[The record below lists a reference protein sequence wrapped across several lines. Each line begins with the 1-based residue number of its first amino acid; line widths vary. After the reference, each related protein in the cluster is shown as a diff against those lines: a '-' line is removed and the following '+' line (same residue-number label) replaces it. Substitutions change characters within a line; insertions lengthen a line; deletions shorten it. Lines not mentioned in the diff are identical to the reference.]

1 MAVTIHQLPQS
12 VSPSD
17 NPMVFTFSSDQ
28 TAQDNFSYIVDV
40 YINGTLIKTEQIFPT
55 NGIYARYDI
64 SAWCSNYCER
74 PELTS
79 SLVADAGNSCYYQ
92 IQVWENYGTPPS
104 NQAQATSTLQYAYKA
119 GLDDYDFIDYDYTD
133 YSITAGTDNLF
144 MTQFPRDSGE
154 YPFMRRTDSQY
165 YLALMTHLT
174 NITLTIRLVPASGFP
189 VTYSAAQTTNTNVVT
204 MINVGIDS
212 LIANTTLTQTDIDNA
227 SYMLVYVSGVT
238 EQFRIDFDDSCEF
251 PRAKRVHFLT
261 QIGGVDSYS
270 FNLISRHSA
279 KISSNGYKRV
289 FGEWS
294 GSAWEFNKSRSTTV
308 DFAKTVV
315 PMSTIESDWLNGDVQ
330 HWLTK
335 NLFTSVYVATESG
348 DDLAEAKI
356 KADSYDWKYNDNDML
371 FNERIKLIEP
381 EYKTMVL

>member
-1 MAVTIHQLPQS
+1 MAVTIHQLPQA

-28 TAQDNFSYIVDV
+28 TAQDNFSYFVDV
-40 YINGTLIKTEQIFPT
+40 YINGTLIKTEQVYPE

-64 SAWCSNYCER
+64 SAWCSNYCDK
-74 PELTS
+74 PTLTS
-79 SLVADAGNSCYYQ
+79 SLVADAENTCYYQ

-104 NQAQATSTLQYAYKA
+104 NQGQATSTLQYAYKG

-133 YSITAGTDNLF
+133 YSITAGSDNLF
-144 MTQFPRDSGE
+144 MTQFPRSSGE
-154 YPFMRRTDSQY
+154 YPFMRRNDSQY

-174 NITLTIRLVPASGFP
+174 NITLTIRLVPESGFP
-189 VTYSAAQTTNTNVVT
+189 VTYSAAQTTNSNIVT
-204 MINVGIDS
+204 MINVGVDS
-212 LIANTTLTQTDIDNA
+212 LVANTTLTQTDINNA
-227 SYMLVYVSGVT
+227 AYMLVYVSGVT

-270 FNLISRHSA
+270 FNLISRQEA
-279 KISSNGYKRV
+279 KIQSNGYKRV
-289 FGEWS
+289 FGEWNS
-294 GSAWEFNKSRSTTV
+294 SAWEFNKTRSTTV
-308 DFAKTVV
+308 DFAKTVT
-315 PMSTIESDWLNGDVQ
+315 PMLTIESDWLNGEVQ

-335 NLFTSVYVATESG
+335 NLFTSLYVATES
-348 DDLAEAKI
+348 DDELVEAKI
-356 KADSYDWKYNDNDML
+356 KADSYEWKYNDNDML